1 MDALINNLR
10 NKSEAEKKRW
20 VKILAI
26 VTTALLVVI
35 WLLLRYVLFVP
46 PERLETSTE
55 PTTMESINTIYQESV
70 NQFDTLQD
78 DSAADVDF
86 FPDFSVPEEE
96 TTIPPET
103 ENGASTTVENQVEF
117 ETETEQPIETETE
130 TQTAPTDFFNS

>member
-1 MDALINNLR
+1 M
-10 NKSEAEKKRW
+10 
-20 VKILAI
+20 
-26 VTTALLVVI
+26 VVI

-55 PTTMESINTIYQESV
+55 PTTIESINTIYQESV

-78 DSAADVDF
+78 DSAAGADF
-86 FPDFSVPEEE
+86 FPDFSVSEEE

-103 ENGASTTVENQVEF
+103 ETEQPTTVENQIEF
-117 ETETEQPIETETE
+117 ETETEQPTETETGTD